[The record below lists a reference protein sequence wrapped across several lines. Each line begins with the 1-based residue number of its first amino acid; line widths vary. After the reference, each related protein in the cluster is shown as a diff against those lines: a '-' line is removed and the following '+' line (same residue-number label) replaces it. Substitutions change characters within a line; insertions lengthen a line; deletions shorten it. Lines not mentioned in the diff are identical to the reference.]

1 MRTAER
7 RLSCL
12 RKYVTWCPQRGRNLP
27 DLSER
32 VMRMSSSLVARSAI
46 AVLSTVLLSGTAM
59 SRTEPSSAPTALPS
73 ITVQAPKPVAR
84 SQRPQQRAVTR
95 NTVSRTVSRGTSPTA
110 GEESVLEKLR
120 RIERGVSS
128 CDGGCASSFPSK
140 GRPWVGCSASAW
152 PMPSVGCRNPRN
164 FKTYVACTETSYFL
178 AWKPMETWWYCSA
191 LALNK

>member
-1 MRTAER
+1 MSFVCGNAGWIRDTVSAPG
-7 RLSCL
+7 
-12 RKYVTWCPQRGRNLP
+12 KAFP

-32 VMRMSSSLVARSAI
+32 VMRMSSSLVAPSAL
-46 AVLSTVLLSGTAM
+46 AVLSTVLLSGTAI

-120 RIERGVSS
+120 RIERSVSS
-128 CDGGCASSFPSK
+128 CDGGCQSSLPSR

-152 PMPSVGCRNPRN
+152 PMGSATCKNGRNY
-164 FKTYVACTETSYFL
+164 KSYVECTEASYFL
-178 AWKPMETWWYCSA
+178 AWKPMEVWWYCSS
-191 LALNK
+191 LAFNK